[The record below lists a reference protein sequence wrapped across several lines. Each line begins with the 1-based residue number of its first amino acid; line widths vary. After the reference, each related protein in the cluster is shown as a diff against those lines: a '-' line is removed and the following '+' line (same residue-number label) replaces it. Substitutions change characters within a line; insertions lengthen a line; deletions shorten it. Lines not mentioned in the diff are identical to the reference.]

1 MRAVDRIEPQRWMT
15 WKSTTAVL
23 AALAAAGA
31 PARFVGGCVR
41 DSLLDR
47 PVQDVDIATPTPP
60 DEVIWLLTEASIKA
74 VATGL
79 THGTVTAVIGRAHF
93 EITTLRRDV
102 ETDGR
107 RAKVAFTKDWA
118 ADAARR
124 DFTINAL
131 YLDPDGAIY
140 DPTGG
145 LADLRAGRVRFVGD
159 AAARIREDY
168 LRILRFFRFHAHYG
182 RGEVDRAG
190 LEACRAL
197 AAGVAS
203 LSGERLQGEL
213 LRLLGA
219 ADPTPVLR
227 LMAAEGIL
235 AHILPGAMRI
245 ERLAGLIEVDR
256 VVDPLRRLAALVAGD
271 DVTLIQVADRL
282 RLANR
287 ARDRMLA
294 AQGALPAADP
304 PAARRQLYR
313 LGVEA
318 YRDRVLL
325 AWAAAPGD
333 RRFES
338 LLRLADDWRRPDFPL
353 LGTDVLAL
361 GVERGPRIGR
371 LLGAVEDWWV
381 DGDFQA
387 GRADCL
393 ARLKASI

>member
-1 MRAVDRIEPQRWMT
+1 MRAVDRIEPRRWMT
-15 WKSTTAVL
+15 CKSTTAVL

-79 THGTVTAVIGRAHF
+79 AHGTVTAVIGRAHF

-235 AHILPGAMRI
+235 AHILPEAIRI

-256 VVDPLRRLAALVAGD
+256 ATDPLRRLAALVAGD
-271 DVTLIQVADRL
+271 DVTLIQVAGRL

-325 AWAAAPGD
+325 AWAEAPGD

>member
-1 MRAVDRIEPQRWMT
+1 MRAVDRIEPRRWMT
-15 WKSTTAVL
+15 CKSTTAVL

-79 THGTVTAVIGRAHF
+79 AHGTVTAVIGRAHF

-235 AHILPGAMRI
+235 AHILPEAIRI

-256 VVDPLRRLAALVAGD
+256 AVDPLRRLAALVALD
-271 DVTLIQVADRL
+271 AHLDLKLLYKLVYSCRRKL
-282 RLANR
+282 R
-287 ARDRMLA
+287 
-294 AQGALPAADP
+294 G
-304 PAARRQLYR
+304 
-313 LGVEA
+313 
-318 YRDRVLL
+318 
-325 AWAAAPGD
+325 
-333 RRFES
+333 
-338 LLRLADDWRRPDFPL
+338 
-353 LGTDVLAL
+353 
-361 GVERGPRIGR
+361 
-371 LLGAVEDWWV
+371 
-381 DGDFQA
+381 
-387 GRADCL
+387 
-393 ARLKASI
+393 